1 MITGIEPFPPWSKN
15 MVIKKRI
22 GKKEIVIDYS
32 KTTSNLADGKEAANN
47 VKAKG
52 KNDVNESKDERD
64 KVDKEISNESEDS
77 ADETAEAVTESYC
90 DDDIEE
96 DLDICYDFKDDG
108 KDTSDEDE
116 DIGNE
121 LSNNGNGYN
130 GSSIDWGKD
139 NRGIETNESLEFDSS
154 ISDDG
159 DDTLQDWGDNLSGS
173 VGWVKVV
180 WKKGKISISIQMDR
194 LMKLSLT
201 ENIDLHTDLNLD
213 IRKDSSTPTGLVTTR
228 N

>member
-1 MITGIEPFPPWSKN
+1 
-15 MVIKKRI
+15 MVIKKRM

-52 KNDVNESKDERD
+52 KDDVNESKDERD

-108 KDTSDEDE
+108 KDTSDENE
-116 DIGNE
+116 DVGNE
-121 LSNNGNGYN
+121 LSNDGNGYN
-130 GSSIDWGKD
+130 GSSID
-139 NRGIETNESLEFDSS
+139 
-154 ISDDG
+154 
-159 DDTLQDWGDNLSGS
+159 
-173 VGWVKVV
+173 
-180 WKKGKISISIQMDR
+180 
-194 LMKLSLT
+194 
-201 ENIDLHTDLNLD
+201 
-213 IRKDSSTPTGLVTTR
+213 
-228 N
+228 